1 MNVRID
7 SLSRIATIFTVLLVL
22 AACRSSEQ
30 RSGNDI
36 DPVGSRPRP
45 QQQPSPASP
54 AERARAHT
62 DLGVS
67 YLQIGRFAVALQELN
82 EALVADPSFVP
93 AHNALGL
100 LHMELRED
108 DKAKASFEKALR
120 IDPADSET
128 NNNFGLFVC
137 NRGKPKES
145 IKYFLAALK
154 NPLYATPEDSYV
166 NAGICSRRAGD
177 VDSAQ
182 VYFERALAAQPNDG
196 RALVNL
202 AQMHLERKQ
211 LNLARGYLN
220 RYMQS
225 IKSPDAGTLILGVR
239 IEQAL
244 GDRSAVMS
252 YGAQLREKF
261 PDSPE
266 TRQFNEGKYE

>member
-1 MNVRID
+1 MNTAA
-7 SLSRIATIFTVLLVL
+7 RIALIFTVLLAL
-22 AACRSSEQ
+22 GACRSSGQ
-30 RSGNDI
+30 RSGAEGDQ
-36 DPVGSRPRP
+36 VGTQPRP

-62 DLGVS
+62 DLGVN
-67 YLQIGRFAVALQELN
+67 YLQVGRFAVALQELN
-82 EALVADPSFVP
+82 EALAADPNFVP

-108 DKAKASFEKALR
+108 DKAKASFDKALR

-128 NNNFGLFVC
+128 NNNYGLFVC

-177 VDSAQ
+177 VDTAQ
-182 VYFERALAAQPNDG
+182 LYFERAIAAQPNDG

-202 AQMHLERKQ
+202 AQVHLERRQ
-211 LNLARGYLN
+211 FNVARSYLN

-225 IKSPDAGTLILGVR
+225 IKSPDAGTLMLGVR

-244 GDRSAVMS
+244 GDRAAVMS
-252 YGAQLREKF
+252 YGAQLKEKF

-266 TRQFNEGKYE
+266 TRQFNEGRYE